1 MSNKAKN
8 LDIKNHAY
16 YFSNDIINLKNFDL
30 NNIKID
36 EKSCKDILIYDIG
49 YVTIKD
55 SKYVKINTVNCLE
68 KNNSIFQTT
77 RFNHTMNFFKL
88 TD

>member
-8 LDIKNHAY
+8 LDIKKHTY
-16 YFSNDIINLKNFDL
+16 YFSNDIINIKNFDL

-77 RFNHTMNFFKL
+77 RFNHTMNFFKV